1 MNLIEP
7 DRGSDDALSTI
18 AARAATRRVVGIG
31 EFVVSDRP
39 EHVIVTHALG
49 SCIAVCLWDG
59 VAMVGGLL
67 HFLLPDAAI
76 NPERAATQPAT
87 FANTGLPLFFQAA
100 YALGLEKQ
108 RCRVRLVGGADVGG
122 LGASG
127 SLNVGKRNLLAARNI
142 LWKNGVLIESEATGG
157 NIPRSVALHVRDGSL
172 AVTSGR
178 ASIQP
183 S

>member
-100 YALGLEKQ
+100 YA
-108 RCRVRLVGGADVGG
+108 RVWRSSGAACAWSAAPTSAGSARAG
-122 LGASG
+122 RSTSAS
-127 SLNVGKRNLLAARNI
+127 
-142 LWKNGVLIESEATGG
+142 ATCS
-157 NIPRSVALHVRDGSL
+157 RRATS
-172 AVTSGR
+172 SGR
-178 ASIQP
+178 TVC
-183 S
+183 